1 MSDKSGGGDIVRYIC
16 VDMLRSIHINV
27 SFVQN
32 FYFLQA
38 QYPKCLAK
46 CFVLI
51 MSWFFVGAWRI
62 ISSFLGKGTTLA
74 HDCKHQLAILDIY
87 CVCIIYAYS
96 VANCYCLYTEK
107 GILLFGYECFPFQL
121 LLCFSCSFL
130 SVLFIV
136 RKLFLL

>member
-38 QYPKCLAK
+38 YYPKCLAK

-51 MSWFFVGAWRI
+51 MLWFFVGASKI
-62 ISSFLGKGTTLA
+62 ISCFLGK
-74 HDCKHQLAILDIY
+74 DVFC
-87 CVCIIYAYS
+87 
-96 VANCYCLYTEK
+96 
-107 GILLFGYECFPFQL
+107 
-121 LLCFSCSFL
+121 
-130 SVLFIV
+130 SVLVGNRFHEMLKEK
-136 RKLFLL
+136 R